1 MDLEDQLE
9 SMMANM
15 NYIQSNVTECQNS
28 IMQMEEEAKVSSYL
42 SLSFIYLW
50 YVYYFLLYLSV
61 FSKIVKNIY
70 LVGLFCDILDLF
82 VLCVG

>member
-28 IMQMEEEAKVSSYL
+28 IMQMEEEAKVSSYFHWALLFMVCLL
-42 SLSFIYLW
+42 SSPLPVCFQ
-50 YVYYFLLYLSV
+50 
-61 FSKIVKNIY
+61 
-70 LVGLFCDILDLF
+70 
-82 VLCVG
+82 

>member
-42 SLSFIYLW
+42 TLSFVIYGMFII
-50 YVYYFLLYLSV
+50 YSSTCV
-61 FSKIVKNIY
+61 FSVK
-70 LVGLFCDILDLF
+70 
-82 VLCVG
+82 

>member
-28 IMQMEEEAKVSSYL
+28 IMQMEEEAKVSSY
-42 SLSFIYLW
+42 FH
-50 YVYYFLLYLSV
+50 
-61 FSKIVKNIY
+61 
-70 LVGLFCDILDLF
+70 
-82 VLCVG
+82 